1 MKAVTLFT
9 RQGCCLCDEAHEV
22 LERVRARLP
31 FALAVVDLDREASS
45 EQRDAYT
52 EELPVVEIEG
62 RKAFKFRVE
71 EARLVRLLG

>member
-9 RQGCCLCDEAHEV
+9 RQGCCLCDEAHAI
-22 LERVRARLP
+22 LERVRARIP